1 MKHARNYATTKGE
14 HQNDKQTTTKNDEL
28 KTKKKMDVR
37 YSDRCWV
44 FRWILGIQ
52 MYVGYSDGCW
62 VFRCVRNML
71 ICNVLEPC

>member
-28 KTKKKMDVR
+28 KTNKKTKTKNRWLLGIQIDVG
-37 YSDRCWV
+37 YSDGYWV

-52 MYVGYSDGCW
+52 MDNRYSNGY
-62 VFRCVRNML
+62 
-71 ICNVLEPC
+71 